1 MTRIRVGNWRDDST
15 GPMQVVSGP
24 YGRERVHYTAPPAS
38 RVAAEMEAFFA
49 WFNAPIS
56 SDPVIKAAL
65 AHLWFVTIHPFEDG
79 NGRIARAIADLALAR
94 SEGSSQRFYS
104 MSAQIRTERSA
115 YYDQLEQTQKGET
128 DVTEWVLWFLACLDR
143 AIRGADSVLAA
154 VVAKA
159 QFWERAAPMPLNER
173 QIKVLNRLL
182 DGFEGNMTTSKWG
195 TIAKCSQDSA
205 SRDIAALIEL
215 GLMRKGE
222 AGGRSTSYELVL

>member
-1 MTRIRVGNWRDDST
+1 
-15 GPMQVVSGP
+15 MQVVSGP
-24 YGRERVHYTAPPAS
+24 YSRERVHYTAPPAS
-38 RVAAEMEAFFA
+38 RIAAEIEAFFA

-65 AHLWFVTIHPFEDG
+65 AHLWFVTIHPFEHG

-104 MSAQIRTERSA
+104 MSAQIRTERTA

-154 VVAKA
+154 VVAKG
-159 QFWERAAPMPLNER
+159 QFWERAAPMLLNKR

-182 DGFEGNMTTSKWG
+182 DGFEGKMTTSKWAR
-195 TIAKCSQDSA
+195 IAKCSQDSA
-205 SRDIAALIEL
+205 SRDIAALIEF